1 MQILVNV
8 QVYMV
13 IYMCEYVFVKNVCVD
28 LCVQSMC
35 ICVCV
40 RNARV
45 DLCLCMCSCIR
56 YVCLCLC
63 LYVFY
68 INIDKSFHPGRA
80 IFNKYDSNLVIVNNF
95 IEMAQIASCKK
106 VISIME
112 MEDLK

>member
-80 IFNKYDSNLVIVNNF
+80 IFNKYDSNLVIVYNF